1 MATASNATNATFYDT
16 LPFNFQRDTAPVA
29 GLVSYP
35 LVMVVPPA
43 FPAKTV
49 AEFITYAKANPGKII
64 MASYGTGTSGH
75 LASELFKA
83 MTGVS
88 TVHVPCRGEAVAFTD
103 MLGGQ
108 VQMMFATGPGS
119 VEQIKSGKL
128 RALAVSTGT
137 RWEQLPDIPTIGETV
152 AGYEANSWSGVIV
165 PRATPSEVIEKL
177 SHEINGVLADRN
189 IRKRLVEVGTTPM
202 TFGPSAFGKFVG
214 DETDKWAKVI
224 RTANIKLD

>member
-1 MATASNATNATFYDT
+1 MKRPHRRQFLHLAAGAATLPAVSRIAEAQSYPTRPVRLIVGFAPGGVTDITDRIVGQGLSERIGQQVIVENRTGGGSNIATQAVINSPADGYTLLMATASNATNATFYDA

-49 AEFITYAKANPGKII
+49 AEFITYAKANSGKII

-88 TVHVPCRGEAVAFTD
+88 TVHVPYRGEAVAFTD

-108 VQMMFATGPGS
+108 VQMMFATGR
-119 VEQIKSGKL
+119 V
-128 RALAVSTGT
+128 
-137 RWEQLPDIPTIGETV
+137 
-152 AGYEANSWSGVIV
+152 
-165 PRATPSEVIEKL
+165 L
-177 SHEINGVLADRN
+177 SS
-189 IRKRLVEVGTTPM
+189 K
-202 TFGPSAFGKFVG
+202 
-214 DETDKWAKVI
+214 
-224 RTANIKLD
+224 